1 MVTGVWTINKLY
13 SSWPDMSTRTDEALM
28 RLDACIALYREVG
41 ITGYRL
47 ELHPDCPGVWILVLT
62 CTQAN
67 EAVFKSLR
75 SIWLI
80 CSKEWNLGGIQVNN
94 LRPLMA
100 DSLNLCCWP

>member
-1 MVTGVWTINKLY
+1 
-13 SSWPDMSTRTDEALM
+13 MSTRTNKALM
-28 RLDACIALYREVG
+28 RLEACIALYREVG

-47 ELHPDCPGVWILVLT
+47 EIHPDEPGVWILVLT

-80 CSKEWNLGGIQVNN
+80 CSKEWALGGIQVND
-94 LRPLMA
+94 LQPLMA